1 MNQRVLLKKRVLW
14 SLSISILLISAMP
27 SGLFP
32 TTVDQV
38 PASVHKGDIIFMD
51 IKPGVGE
58 KKSYLKGTSN
68 DHCALYLGHDYLDG
82 NQFVEASH
90 SGVGTISYST
100 LKDWYENF
108 TFYEVATAS
117 DTQKA
122 AAVQWAMGSPPSGE
136 DNYQYWFHGM
146 RKCNDPY
153 GWPITSNLW
162 YCSELVWAAYY
173 NQGFDIDYNDWTIDF
188 LGTPS
193 VIIGHPTQY
202 VTNQLTADPV
212 VQFICSD

>member
-1 MNQRVLLKKRVLW
+1 MNQRILRKNVLW

-32 TTVDQV
+32 TTSDQV
-38 PASVHKGDIIFMD
+38 PASVQKGDIVFMD
-51 IKPGVGE
+51 IQPGKGS
-58 KKSYLKGTSN
+58 KKTSYLMGTSN

-100 LKDWYENF
+100 LKEWYENF

-117 DTQKA
+117 EAQKA
-122 AAVQWAMGSPPSGE
+122 AAVQWAMASPPF
-136 DNYQYWFHGM
+136 DDDYQYWYTGA

-153 GWPITSNLW
+153 GWPLTSRLW

-173 NQGFDIDYNDWTIDF
+173 NQGFDIDYNNWTIDF
-188 LGTPS
+188 LGAPA
-193 VIIGHPTQY
+193 VIIGLPFSYT
-202 VTNQLTADPV
+202 TNQITADPV